1 MTTTLRRVLQAFE
14 EADTSIRLDVLS
26 RNLGIDP
33 GTLDSMI
40 QHWIRKGR
48 IKEVRMETGGCY
60 TCDVQTECPFVMRL
74 PRSYTL
80 VRASDKENFV
90 PECCVCSERQ

>member
-26 RNLGIDP
+26 RTLEIDP
-33 GTLDSMI
+33 GTLDNMI

-48 IKEVRMETGGCY
+48 IREVQIETGGCY

-80 VRASDKENFV
+80 VRESDGENLG
-90 PECCVCSERQ
+90 CCSCLKYS

>member
-14 EADTSIRLDVLS
+14 ETDNSLRLDVLS

-48 IKEVRMETGGCY
+48 IKEVHLETGNCH
-60 TCDVQTECPFVMRL
+60 TCGVQTDCPFVMRL

-80 VRASDKENFV
+80 VRTGEKEHFA
-90 PECCVCSERQ
+90 ESCRVCSTGS

>member
-26 RNLGIDP
+26 RKLDIDP

-40 QHWIRKGR
+40 QHWIRRGR
-48 IKEVRMETGGCY
+48 IKEVQVETGGCY
-60 TCDVQTECPFVMRL
+60 TCDVQTDCPFVMRL
-74 PRSYTL
+74 PHSYTL
-80 VRASDKENFV
+80 IRESDEEKLER
-90 PECCVCSERQ
+90 CVCARHS

>member
-14 EADTSIRLDVLS
+14 EADSSIRLDVLS
-26 RNLGIDP
+26 RNLGVDP

-48 IKEVRMETGGCY
+48 IKEAHMDTGNCHSCG
-60 TCDVQTECPFVMRL
+60 VQTDCPFVMRL

-80 VRASDKENFV
+80 VRSSEKKLEIY
-90 PECCVCSERQ
+90 VCSKCS